1 MIRTHFVSLTLI
13 ACMPFLSGFAPGA
26 PSPVLSGRLFNSAQQ
41 RADLDRMRHARLPPP
56 PEFPVR
62 EISLDG
68 IVWQD
73 KAKPLF
79 WINGRLVETENLL
92 TAVGHDTARIRRSDG
107 RYDTLR
113 VGERVFMPAPD
124 GLP

>member
-1 MIRTHFVSLTLI
+1 
-13 ACMPFLSGFAPGA
+13 MPFLSGFAPGA

-56 PEFPVR
+56 PELPVR